1 MGLLGS
7 RWTRAATGVAMVSV
21 SLQEARK
28 ADVSATELRAF
39 RIAND
44 APDALRTPVRA
55 VMQAGTFVT
64 VPVAA
69 VVAALSGRRRLAVEL
84 ATGGTLA
91 WLGAKAL
98 KRLGGRARPGTI
110 LPDVRV
116 RESIGEDLGWV
127 SGHTAVAT
135 TLAAIAW
142 PDVPRSAR
150 PVLVAVVAT
159 TAFGRMYVGAHLPL
173 DLVGGAG
180 LGLVVSAFA
189 GGQSSRGRAV
199 DQPGARGLDGR
210 THRRRSHAGRRSPRA
225 GTRRGRGRPQ

>member
-1 MGLLGS
+1 M
-7 RWTRAATGVAMVSV
+7 RWTRAAAGVAMVLV

-28 ADVSATELRAF
+28 PDVSDYELRAF

-44 APDALRTPVRA
+44 APDALRTPVRTI
-55 VMQAGTFVT
+55 MQAGTFVT
-64 VPVAA
+64 VPAVAA
-69 VVAALSGRRRLAVEL
+69 VAALTGRRRLAVEL

-98 KRLGGRARPGTI
+98 KRLGGRRRPGSI
-110 LPDVRV
+110 LPGVRL
-116 RESIGEDLGWV
+116 RESIGGDLGWV

-142 PDVPRSAR
+142 PHVPRPAR
-150 PVLVAVVAT
+150 PVLVAVVTT

-180 LGLVVSAFA
+180 LGLVVSALA
-189 GGQSSRGRAV
+189 GRSVVDGREV
-199 DQPGARGLDGR
+199 DQPGVRGLEAAR
-210 THRRRSHAGRRSPRA
+210 TEIEVP
-225 GTRRGRGRPQ
+225 

>member
-1 MGLLGS
+1 VGLLGS
-7 RWTRAATGVAMVSV
+7 RWVRAATGVAMVSV

-28 ADVSATELRAF
+28 HDVADIELRAF

-44 APDALRTPVRA
+44 APDALRTPVRT

-64 VPVAA
+64 VPIVAA
-69 VVAALSGRRRLAVEL
+69 VAAVSGRRRLAVEL

-98 KRLGGRARPGTI
+98 KRLGGRGRPGAL

-116 RESIGEDLGWV
+116 RESIGGDLGWV

-142 PDVPRSAR
+142 PHAPRSAR
-150 PVLVAVVAT
+150 PALVAVVAT

-180 LGLVVSAFA
+180 FGLVVSAIA
-189 GGQSSRGRAV
+189 GRSVVDRSEV
-199 DQPGARGLDGR
+199 DQPGVRRLEAAR
-210 THRRRSHAGRRSPRA
+210 TEVEVP
-225 GTRRGRGRPQ
+225 

>member
-1 MGLLGS
+1 M
-7 RWTRAATGVAMVSV
+7 RWTRAATGAGMVLV

-28 ADVSATELRAF
+28 PDMSATELRAF
-39 RIAND
+39 RVAND

-55 VMQAGTFVT
+55 IMQAGTFIT
-64 VPVAA
+64 VPIVAA
-69 VVAALSGRRRLAVEL
+69 VAAATGRRPLAMEL

-98 KRLGGRARPGTI
+98 KRLGGRGRPGALLT
-110 LPDVRV
+110 DVRV
-116 RESIGEDLGWV
+116 RESIGGDLGWV

-142 PDVPRSAR
+142 PHVPRSAR
-150 PVLVAVVAT
+150 PVLVAVAAT

-180 LGLVVSAFA
+180 LGLVVSAIA
-189 GGQSSRGRAV
+189 GRSV
-199 DQPGARGLDGR
+199 VDGR
-210 THRRRSHAGRRSPRA
+210 EVDHPAFVGSKPHASK
-225 GTRRGRGRPQ
+225 